1 MLHNSLVIVG
11 GGPVG
16 LAMALSLVEYGHFV
30 TIIDSGKDKSSD
42 GRVLA
47 LSYASQQFLEKING
61 WPDNATAINCVEIS
75 HSGLGISQIK
85 ADDLNLENLGC
96 TVSYHA
102 LCDCLLGQIQHN
114 DKIKMIIG
122 DVSKIHD
129 GNELVT
135 IEYQQDGVAKIMTAD
150 WLLLAEGGGLLGKDT
165 LRINHDYRQQALVA
179 HIKTLMPHQNI
190 AYERFGS
197 LGPLVLLPY
206 QDHYVVVWSLT
217 TELAKNYAADPALF
231 VSELENQFTQQL
243 GGCRL
248 LSKLHCF
255 PLFLKQVRERVLRRA
270 ILVGNSAQLLHPVSA
285 QGLNVGLR
293 DVKLLSKLFSN
304 YQSGTNLAML
314 KKYHQLRESDVNRL
328 INFTHLLATKMEPQ
342 SRLLQH
348 LRGAGII
355 GLSAMPKLQNT
366 LAEHL
371 IYGF

>member
-1 MLHNSLVIVG
+1 MLQNSLVIVG

-16 LAMALSLVEYGHFV
+16 LAMALSLVEKGLSV
-30 TIIDSGKDKSSD
+30 IIIDSGKDKSSD

-47 LSYASQQFLEKING
+47 LSYASQQFLAQING
-61 WPDNATAINCVEIS
+61 WSDNATAINCVEIS

-85 ADDLNLENLGC
+85 ADDLNLDHLGC

-102 LCDCLLGQIQHN
+102 LCDCLLGQIQRN
-114 DKIKMIIG
+114 DKITMIIG

-179 HIKTLMPHQNI
+179 HIKTLTPHQNI

-217 TELAKNYAADPALF
+217 TQLAKSYAADPTLF
-231 VSELENQFTQQL
+231 VSELEHQFTQQL
-243 GGCRL
+243 GGCQL
-248 LSKLHCF
+248 LSKLHSF
-255 PLFLKQVRERVLRRA
+255 PLFLKQVRQRVLRRV

-304 YQSGTNLAML
+304 YQPGTNLAAL
-314 KKYHQLRESDVNRL
+314 KNYHQLRESDVNRL
-328 INFTHLLATKMEPQ
+328 INFTHLLATKMEPR